1 MRYSATRYKCTIL
14 MLMFLAM
21 QPGTH
26 AQDSLKTL
34 NSEQLFALVR
44 NYHPI
49 AQQADIGVQ
58 KAGAQLL
65 IAKGEFDPVFKT
77 YAGSKTLDGTHYYS
91 YSSPELSIPT
101 WFGIEVYTGLENLS
115 GSRLDQAQT
124 PGETGYLGVNI
135 PLARDL
141 LIDKR
146 RAALKQA
153 KLLRTMAKAQQRAIL
168 NTLLFDA
175 MESYWNW
182 VKAYQTYVVVSQN
195 VEVNKKRLEL
205 VKKAFQFGERPA
217 IDTLEALAQ
226 LQSFQFEQNQYQLEF
241 QNAGL
246 LMSVYLWDANGNPY
260 NLPQDIKPGDWEN
273 ELLLLNTQPNL
284 NNLLTKALQEHP
296 ELAIYDSKM
305 DILTVDKK
313 LKFQLIL
320 PKAEFSYQTLSKG
333 YSNLNIPGALPLFE
347 NNYRY
352 GFNFEIPLRLSNGRG
367 EYQLA
372 NLKLSETQLDLSQ
385 KRLSIQLK
393 VKSYYNEYITLKNQI
408 ELQNNN
414 YNNYKSLQ
422 KAEEIRFFNGE
433 SSMFLVNSR
442 ENKALETYKKL
453 IELQT
458 KFAKT
463 AYALQYS
470 AGSLE

>member
-1 MRYSATRYKCTIL
+1 MRSIVTNHKCTIIL
-14 MLMFLAM
+14 LLLTML
-21 QPGTH
+21 QSTH

-34 NSEQLFALVR
+34 SSTQLLSLVR

-49 AQQADIGVQ
+49 ALQAEIGLQ
-58 KAGAQLL
+58 KAKAQVL
-65 IAKGEFDPVFKT
+65 ITKGEFDPVLKT
-77 YAGSKTLDGTHYYS
+77 YAGSKTFDGTHYYS

-141 LIDKR
+141 LLDKR

-153 KLLRTMAKAQQRAIL
+153 KLIRTMAKAQQKAIL
-168 NTLLFDA
+168 NTLLYDA
-175 MESYWNW
+175 IECYWNW

-195 VEVNKKRLEL
+195 VEVNKKRLDL

-226 LQSFQFEQNQYQLEF
+226 LQSFQFDQNQYQLEF

-246 LMSVYLWDANGNPY
+246 ILSVYLWDANGNPY

-273 ELLLLNTQPNL
+273 ELLILQTQPSL
-284 NNLLTKALQEHP
+284 NDLLDKAQQEHP
-296 ELAIYDSKM
+296 ELAMYDSKM
-305 DILTVDKK
+305 DILIIDRK
-313 LKFQLIL
+313 LKFQQLL

-333 YSNLNIPGALPLFE
+333 YSNLNVPGALPLFE

-367 EYQLA
+367 EYQLSK
-372 NLKLSETQLDLSQ
+372 LKLTETQLDLSH

-393 VKSYYNEYITLKNQI
+393 VKAYYNEYITLKNQI
-408 ELQNNN
+408 ELQTNN
-414 YNNYKSLQ
+414 YNNYKTLQ

-442 ENKALETYKKL
+442 ENKTLETFKKL
-453 IELQT
+453 IELKT